1 MIRILLIMPYKEIIP
16 EMQAYLQNEPI
27 RDLDID
33 IVHIYGTD
41 ADLNMLQKYNIVVAR
56 GITAMYI
63 KKQLPQINV
72 VEIPMTCDDIV
83 TALNKS
89 IETNGKTKTA
99 VILPE
104 TERFRLDLLSNLTGI
119 ELQTHYVTT
128 QEQVHKVVHTI
139 INAGITSIIGGL
151 TVYNCCKEHKL
162 MPTMLKTGSDAIK
175 RTIHIA
181 INVAEGLK
189 KEYERANLMTTI
201 LNSSNDAMLALD
213 ENDVV
218 IIANTV
224 AEQLFQKNAQQSE
237 SLKGKKIHQVIPQW
251 NQCTNK
257 NYENLQDL
265 FIKVDGTLILVHQTP
280 IAFESQVIGR
290 LLTLQNAEQIR
301 DYETTIRK
309 QMAHKGLTA
318 KYTFSNLLG
327 EGAAFQKCKANAF
340 KYSQTNSNVLI
351 IGETG
356 TGKELFAQSIHNAS
370 ARAHQPFVAVNCA
383 AFPEQ
388 LLESELFG
396 YSNGA
401 FTGAAKGGKLGLFEM
416 AHKGTIFL
424 DEIGEMPL
432 NLQSKLLRVLQEKEI
447 RRIGDDKVIPIDVR
461 IISATNVNIKEKI
474 KQKEFRVDLYY
485 RINILNLFVP
495 PLRERQQDT
504 AVLFEHFVNVYS
516 AKSHV
521 SIHQITEDAL
531 KMINNYAWYGNVREL
546 RNFSE
551 RAVVL
556 CENGVID
563 EEYIRA
569 ISKFENDLPEVQAMD
584 KNNSKIIK
592 TVDEK
597 TVMLKNAQT
606 KEQLANQLGISRT
619 TLWRRLKENKIY
631 FVD

>member
-16 EMQAYLQNEPI
+16 EMRTYLHKQTI
-27 RDLDID
+27 KDLEIE
-33 IVHIYGTD
+33 IVHIYGTN

-63 KKQLPQINV
+63 KKQLPLINV

-89 IETNGKTKTA
+89 IESDGKTKTA
-99 VILPE
+99 IILPE
-104 TERFRLDLLSNLTGI
+104 TDRFRLDLLSKLTGI
-119 ELQTHYVTT
+119 DLQTYYVST
-128 QEQVHKVVHTI
+128 QEQVHSVVHTI
-139 INAGITSIIGGL
+139 RDAGITSIIGGL

-162 MPTMLKTGSDAIK
+162 FPTMLKTGSDAIK
-175 RTIHIA
+175 RTIHIS

-213 ENDVV
+213 KNDQV

-224 AEQLFQKNAQQSE
+224 AEQLFQRDSHSTK
-237 SLKGKKIHQVIPQW
+237 SLKGIKINEVIPKW
-251 NQCTNK
+251 NQCNNK

-265 FIKVDGTLILVHQTP
+265 FIKVNDTLILVHQTP
-280 IAFESQVIGR
+280 IAFETQVIGR

-327 EGAAFQKCKANAF
+327 DGAVFQKCKANAL

-370 ARAHQPFVAVNCA
+370 SRAHEPFVAVNCA

-401 FTGAAKGGKLGLFEM
+401 FTGAAKGGKLGLFEL

-485 RINILNLFVP
+485 RINILNLYVP
-495 PLRERQQDT
+495 PLRNRQQDVS
-504 AVLFEHFVNVYS
+504 VLFEHFVNIYS

-521 SIHQITEDAL
+521 AIHQLTKDAL
-531 KMINNYAWYGNVREL
+531 DMLNNYPWYGNVREL

-556 CENGVID
+556 CEKGVID
-563 EEYIRA
+563 KEYIQN
-569 ISKFENDLPEVQAMD
+569 ISKYETDLTPEPINDTNEIK
-584 KNNSKIIK
+584 KN
-592 TVDEK
+592 DEEK
-597 TVMLKNAQT
+597 SVVITNTQT
-606 KEQLANQLGISRT
+606 KDQLAKQLGISRT
-619 TLWRRLKENKIY
+619 TLWRRLKENKN
-631 FVD
+631 